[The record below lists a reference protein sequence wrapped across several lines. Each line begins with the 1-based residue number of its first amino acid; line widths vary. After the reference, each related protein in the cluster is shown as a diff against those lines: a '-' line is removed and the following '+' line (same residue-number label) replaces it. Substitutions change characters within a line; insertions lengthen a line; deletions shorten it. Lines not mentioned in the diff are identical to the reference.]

1 MARTPLVAGNWKM
14 HNNVA
19 QSLNL
24 ANEML
29 PGLDAISGVEKLICP
44 PATALMP
51 VSALLE
57 GSEVALGAQNLFW
70 EAQGAFTGELSPEM
84 VAEFCSYVI
93 LGHSERRE
101 IFSESDQDVNR
112 KLLAARAVGLVPVL
126 CVGESL
132 EQNEAGQ
139 AAEVLTRQ
147 LRAALEGVQLA
158 DPNQLVV
165 AYEPIW
171 AIGTGKAATPENTN
185 TLLRN
190 VVRPTLEGLFGKK
203 IAQSLR
209 VIYGGSVNAA
219 NSAAFFGQEEIDGA
233 LVGGA
238 SLKTDEFIAI
248 AQAAQA

>member
-1 MARTPLVAGNWKM
+1 MAPTPLVAGNWKM
-14 HNNVA
+14 HNTVA

-29 PGLDAISGVEKLICP
+29 PGLEAVSGVEKLICP

-57 GSEVALGAQNLFW
+57 GRGVALGAQNLFW

-84 VAEFCSYVI
+84 VSEFCSYVI

-101 IFSESDQDVNR
+101 IFNESDQDVNR
-112 KLLAARAVGLVPVL
+112 KLLAAHAVGLVPVL

-147 LRAALEGVQLA
+147 LRAALEGLQIA
-158 DPNQLVV
+158 NPNQLVL

-190 VVRPTLEGLFGKK
+190 VVRPTLAGLFGED
-203 IAQSLR
+203 IAQGLR
-209 VIYGGSVNAA
+209 VLYGGSVKAA
-219 NSAAFFGQEEIDGA
+219 NAAAFFGQDEINGA

-238 SLKTDEFIAI
+238 SLQAAEFIGI
-248 AQAAQA
+248 AQAAQV